1 MTTAQVVHV
10 YVDAACNG
18 DPGTCGY
25 GLFMKHPSGQVE
37 REMEVSQLTHI
48 HEAEFAALY
57 EGLKWARRFG
67 YHQGRFFTDS
77 QLVFDAVNQGA
88 VKRSR
93 YKHFL
98 DEILL
103 LSADFS
109 LFIVDWL
116 PTRANKE
123 ADRLAKKACFYS

>member
-1 MTTAQVVHV
+1 MTAGQVVHV

-25 GLFMKHPSGQVE
+25 GLFMKHPNGQIE
-37 REMEVSQLTHI
+37 RKKELSQLTHI
-48 HEAEFAALY
+48 HEAEFTALY
-57 EGLKWARRFG
+57 EGLKWAKRFG

-77 QLVFDAVNQGA
+77 QLVYDAVNKGT

-93 YKHFL
+93 YKPFL
-98 DEILL
+98 HDILL
-103 LSADFS
+103 VSADYT

-123 ADRLAKKACFYS
+123 ADRLAKKSLL